1 MADRFEA
8 VSKDKEV
15 KELDNVQ
22 VKRIGEGKD
31 EHEILTLAILHNR
44 SKKLA
49 ERITESE
56 ERIADYKGYIKT
68 YGSYLQPVRR
78 IAKGVK
84 LKK

>member
-22 VKRIGEGKD
+22 VMRIGEGND
-31 EHEILTLAILHNR
+31 DHEILTLAILHNR

-49 ERITESE
+49 ERITEAE
-56 ERIADYKGYIKT
+56 QRITEYEAWVRI
-68 YGSYLQPVRR
+68 YGSYMEPVRE
-78 IAKGVK
+78 AAEGVE